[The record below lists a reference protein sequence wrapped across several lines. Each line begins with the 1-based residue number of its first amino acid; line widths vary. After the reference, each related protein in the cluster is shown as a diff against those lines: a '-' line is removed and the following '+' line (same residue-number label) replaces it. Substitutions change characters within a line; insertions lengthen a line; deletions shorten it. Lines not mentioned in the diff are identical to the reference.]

1 MDISIKSLQTN
12 DSIDII
18 YCSLFSFA
26 RNHGILFAV
35 INMDINKKLIGK
47 RIKHRR
53 EVSGLSQE
61 QLAEKMNLSANHVS
75 SMECG
80 KSLLTT
86 KRLLELCD
94 ILGGTPD
101 YYLVGEIAPEADDI
115 TALVKRLSPAEQKM
129 LCHLLNAYLANSEK
143 ELI

>member
-1 MDISIKSLQTN
+1 MF
-12 DSIDII
+12 
-18 YCSLFSFA
+18 YCASFSFCG
-26 RNHGILFAV
+26 NHGILLVV
-35 INMDINKKLIGK
+35 IEMDINMKLIGK

-61 QLAEKMNLSANHVS
+61 QLAEKMDLSTNHIS

-86 KRLLELCD
+86 KCLLALCD

-101 YYLVGEIAPEADDI
+101 YYLVGEITPEADDI
-115 TALVKRLSPAEQKM
+115 TALVKQLSPTEQKM
-129 LCHLLNAYLANSEK
+129 LCHLLSAYLANSE
-143 ELI
+143 

>member
-1 MDISIKSLQTN
+1 
-12 DSIDII
+12 
-18 YCSLFSFA
+18 
-26 RNHGILFAV
+26 
-35 INMDINKKLIGK
+35 MDINKKLIGK
-47 RIKHRR
+47 RVKHRR

-61 QLAEKMNLSANHVS
+61 QLAEKMNLSTNHIS

-115 TALVKRLSPAEQKM
+115 TALVKRLSPVEQKM

-143 ELI
+143 KLI